1 MQRIKKRVYELIDV
15 VPHQNSDINKLALLQ
30 SEWVN

>member
-15 VPHQNSDINKLALLQ
+15 VPRQNSDINKLALLQ